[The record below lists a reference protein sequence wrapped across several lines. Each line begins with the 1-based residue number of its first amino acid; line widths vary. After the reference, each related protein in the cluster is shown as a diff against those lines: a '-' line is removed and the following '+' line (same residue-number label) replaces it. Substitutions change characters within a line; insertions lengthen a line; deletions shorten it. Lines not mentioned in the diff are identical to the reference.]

1 LRLNNKWGLF
11 LLFTMG
17 IFVANLAFT
26 GPVAATVWTINE
38 TDHGMSTNSNIQK
51 IIDNAQPGD
60 TILFTGTQYT
70 MINLAINK
78 PLNIISTVGTEI
90 YSCEMMTPSG
100 SDNLT
105 AFSIY
110 GGASGTNL
118 TGFNIH
124 NNNEGYAVNINNTN
138 HITVSNCNIS
148 SLNGIGLNIEGSN
161 NVNIKNNT
169 LYSSITGLNL
179 DNSISSIIT
188 NNIITNNNE
197 NGILFGNNVSNTLI
211 NSNNISS
218 NKHRGINILESC
230 NNTTITS
237 NSITQNYAADSNDGY
252 GIYINTT
259 INGLNITSNYI
270 FGNGNFGICNDL
282 GVTTLVNGTETLD
295 DNFISGHGIRDVVR
309 YIDDGTGNIVRA
321 PVWIG
326 ETCFGG
332 SKHLCP
338 SAVLSG
344 EAVLGNI
351 TQKSSGV
358 YTVSFVDN
366 QTGLTQTGFGSF
378 YVTFFLNKNDTTKGA
393 VDQGDVWQNVLVK
406 NGTATVDFS
415 KYSFKDT
422 NNTIFAM
429 APYVSFKTAEKK
441 LYNVNDSNIPKLT
454 LSTTL
459 TTTKTVIKNGESLI
473 YKLTVKNTN
482 NRDAKNLKISNILS
496 STYFNSNAKPSQ
508 GTYSNGIWNIG
519 TLKAG
524 TSLTI
529 NINAAAIKSGTVK
542 SKAQLTGSNVNTIL
556 SNPVQVV
563 VNKYVALS
571 YKNSL
576 STSKVKKGGF
586 VYLVTKITNTGKD
599 SSDLIKA
606 SMSLPSGVKRISTNY
621 SAQFNKN
628 SKVWTLKVPAGKS
641 VSLTTKVQVTNKGT
655 KTIKFNNNGKTVN
668 KSLKAY

>member
-1 LRLNNKWGLF
+1 MVV
-11 LLFTMG
+11 MG
-17 IFVANLAFT
+17 IFVVNLAFT

-38 TDHGMSTNSNIQK
+38 TDHGMITNTDIQK
-51 IIDNAQPGD
+51 VIDNAQPGD

-90 YSCEMMTPSG
+90 YSCEMMIPTG
-100 SDNLT
+100 SDELT

-124 NNNEGYAVNINNTN
+124 NNNGGYAVNINNTTN
-138 HITVSNCNIS
+138 INVSKCNIS
-148 SLNGIGLNIEGSN
+148 SLGGIGLNVRDSENVSVN
-161 NVNIKNNT
+161 NNTFYSSTTGIKLNNSSSTSIKNNT
-169 LYSSITGLNL
+169 
-179 DNSISSIIT
+179 IT
-188 NNIITNNNE
+188 NNDE
-197 NGILFGNNVSNTLI
+197 NGILFASNVSNTLI
-211 NSNNISS
+211 NNNNISS
-218 NKHRGINILESC
+218 NKHIGINILESC
-230 NNTTITS
+230 NNTTITL
-237 NSITQNYAADSNDGY
+237 NSITQNYASDSNEGY

-259 INGLNITSNYI
+259 INGLNITGNYI
-270 FGNGNFGICNDL
+270 FKNGNFGICNDL
-282 GVTTLVNGTETLD
+282 GVTTLVNGTEIID
-295 DNFISGHGIRDVVR
+295 NNFISGHGIRDVVR
-309 YIDDGTGNIVRA
+309 FIDDGTGNIVRA

-332 SKHLCP
+332 VKNLCP

-358 YTVSFVDN
+358 FTVSFVDSK
-366 QTGLTQTGFGSF
+366 TGLNQTGFGSF

-393 VDQGDVWQNVLVK
+393 ADQGDVWQVILVK

-415 KYSFKDT
+415 KYNFKST

-429 APYVSFKTAEKK
+429 APYISFNSAQKT
-441 LYNVNDSNIPKLT
+441 LYKVNDSNIPKLT
-454 LSTTL
+454 LATTL
-459 TTTKTVIKNGESLI
+459 TTTKTVLKNGESVI

-482 NRDAKNLKISNILS
+482 NRDANNLKLSNILS
-496 STYFNSNAKPSQ
+496 SVYFTSSAKPSQ

-524 TSLTI
+524 TSLSMS
-529 NINAAAIKSGTVK
+529 INAVAIKSGTIK
-542 SKAQLTGSNVNTIL
+542 SQAQLTGSNVNPTL
-556 SNPVQVV
+556 SNSAQVT
-563 VNKYVALS
+563 VNRYINLY

-576 STSKVKKGGF
+576 STSKVKNGGF
-586 VYLVTKITNTGKD
+586 VYVRTNITNTGKD
-599 SSDLIKA
+599 SSDLIKV
-606 SMSLPSGVKRISTNY
+606 SMSLPSSVKRISTNY
-621 SAQFNKN
+621 PAQFNTT
-628 SKVWTLKVPAGKS
+628 SKIWSLKVPAGKS
-641 VSLTTKVQVTNKGT
+641 ITLMTKVKVTNKGT

-668 KSLKAY
+668 KSLTVY

>member
-1 LRLNNKWGLF
+1 MVIMGLF
-11 LLFTMG
+11 
-17 IFVANLAFT
+17 IANLAFT

-38 TDHGMSTNSNIQK
+38 TDHGMTTNTNIQK

-90 YSCEMMTPSG
+90 YSCEMMIPTG
-100 SDNLT
+100 SDELT

-110 GGASGTNL
+110 GGATGTNL

-124 NNNEGYAVNINNTN
+124 NNNGGYAVNINNTTN
-138 HITVSNCNIS
+138 INVSKCNIS
-148 SLNGIGLNIEGSN
+148 SLSGIGLNVRDSG
-161 NVNIKNNT
+161 NVNINNNT
-169 LYSSITGLNL
+169 FYSSTTGIKLNNSIKSSITN
-179 DNSISSIIT
+179 NTIT
-188 NNIITNNNE
+188 NNDE
-197 NGILFGNNVSNTLI
+197 NGILFATNVSNTLI
-211 NSNNISS
+211 NNNNISS
-218 NKHRGINILESC
+218 NKHIGINILESC

-237 NSITQNYAADSNDGY
+237 NSITQNYASDTNDGY

-259 INGLNITSNYI
+259 INGLNITGNYI
-270 FGNGNFGICNDL
+270 FKNGNFGICNDL

-295 DNFISGHGIRDVVR
+295 NNFISGHGIRDVVR

-332 SKHLCP
+332 VKNLCP

-344 EAVLGNI
+344 EAVLGKI

-358 YTVSFVDN
+358 FTVSFVDSK
-366 QTGLTQTGFGSF
+366 TGLNQTGFGSF
-378 YVTFFLNKNDTTKGA
+378 YVTFFLNKNNTDKGA
-393 VDQGDVWQNVLVK
+393 ADQGDVWQLVQVK

-415 KYSFKDT
+415 KYNFKST
-422 NNTIFAM
+422 NNTVFAI
-429 APYVSFKTAEKK
+429 APYISFNSAQKS

-454 LSTTL
+454 LATNL
-459 TTTKTVIKNGESLI
+459 FTTKTVLKNGESLI

-482 NRDAKNLKISNILS
+482 NRDATNLKISNILS
-496 STYFNSNAKPSQ
+496 STYFTSSAKPSQ

-524 TSLTI
+524 TSLSI
-529 NINAAAIKSGTVK
+529 SINAIAKKSGLVK
-542 SKAQLTGSNVNTIL
+542 SQAQLTGSNVNPTT
-556 SNPVQVV
+556 SNSVQVT
-563 VNKYVALS
+563 VNKYINVA

-586 VYLVTKITNTGKD
+586 VYLRTYITNTGKD
-599 SSDLIKA
+599 SSDIVKV

-621 SAQFNKN
+621 QAQFNKT
-628 SKVWTLKVPAGKS
+628 SKLWCLKVPAGKS
-641 VSLTTKVQVTNKGT
+641 ITLITKVQVTNKGT

-668 KSLKAY
+668 KSLTVY

>member
-1 LRLNNKWGLF
+1 
-11 LLFTMG
+11 MG
-17 IFVANLAFT
+17 IFIANLAFT
-26 GPVAATVWTINE
+26 GPVAATVWTINMP
-38 TDHGMSTNSNIQK
+38 DNGMATNTNIQK
-51 IIDNAQPGD
+51 IIDDAQPGD

-78 PLNIISTVGTEI
+78 PLNIVSTVGTEI

-124 NNNEGYAVNINNTN
+124 NNNEGYSVNINNTKN
-138 HITVSNCNIS
+138 IKISNCSIS
-148 SLNGIGLNIEGSN
+148 SLNGIGLNVEGSN
-161 NVNIKNNT
+161 NININNNT

-179 DNSISSIIT
+179 DNSILSSIT

-197 NGILFGNNVSNTLI
+197 NGILFGSNVSTTLI
-211 NSNNISS
+211 NSNNITS
-218 NKHRGINILESC
+218 NKHIGINILESC

-237 NSITQNYAADSNDGY
+237 NSITQNYATNSNDGY
-252 GIYINTT
+252 GIHIDTP
-259 INGLNITSNYI
+259 INGLNITGNYI
-270 FGNGNFGICNDL
+270 FGNGNYGICNDL

-295 DNFISGHGIRDVVR
+295 DNFISGHVVRDVVR

-332 SKHLCP
+332 VKNLCP

-351 TQKSSGV
+351 TQKSSGI

-366 QTGLTQTGFGSF
+366 KTGLTQTGFGSF
-378 YVTFFLNKNDTTKGA
+378 YVTFFLNKNDTTKGTA
-393 VDQGDVWQNVLVK
+393 DQGDVWQTVLVK
-406 NGTATVDFS
+406 NGTASVDFS
-415 KYSFKDT
+415 KCNFKNT
-422 NNTIFAM
+422 NNTIFAI
-429 APYVSFKTAEKK
+429 APYVSFKTAEKT
-441 LYNVNDSNIPKLT
+441 LYTISDSTIPKLT
-454 LSTTL
+454 LSTTM
-459 TTTKTVIKNGESLI
+459 TTTKKVIKNGESLI
-473 YKLTVKNTN
+473 YTLTVKNTN
-482 NRDAKNLKISNILS
+482 NRDATNLKLSNIVF

-508 GTYSNGIWNIG
+508 GTYSKGVWNIG
-519 TLKAG
+519 TLNAG
-524 TSLTI
+524 KSLTI
-529 NINAAAIKSGTVK
+529 NVNAAAIKSGIIK
-542 SKAQLTGSNVNTIL
+542 SQAQITGSNVNPTL
-556 SNPVQVV
+556 SNPIQVT
-563 VNKYVALS
+563 VNKYVKMA

-576 STSKVKKGGF
+576 STSKVKKGGY
-586 VYLVTKITNTGKD
+586 VSIVTKITNTGKD
-599 SSDLIKA
+599 SSDLIKV

-621 SAQFNKN
+621 PAQFNKN
-628 SKVWTLKVPAGKS
+628 SKVWSLKVPAGKS
-641 VSLTTKVQVTNKGT
+641 ISLTTKVKVTSKGT
-655 KTIKFNNNGKTVN
+655 KTIKFNNNGKIVN

>member
-1 LRLNNKWGLF
+1 MVVLGLF
-11 LLFTMG
+11 
-17 IFVANLAFT
+17 IANLAFT
-26 GPVAATVWTINE
+26 GPVAAAVWTVNE
-38 TDHGMSTNSNIQK
+38 TDHGMTTNTNIQK

-78 PLNIISTVGTEI
+78 PLNIISSVGTEV
-90 YSCEMMTPSG
+90 YSCEMMIPTG
-100 SDNLT
+100 SDELT

-110 GGASGTNL
+110 GGATGTNI

-124 NNNEGYAVNINNTN
+124 NNNGGYAVNINNTTN
-138 HITVSNCNIS
+138 INVSKCNITS
-148 SLNGIGLNIEGSN
+148 INGIGLNIRDSK
-161 NVNIKNNT
+161 NVNVNNNMF
-169 LYSSITGLNL
+169 YSSDTGIKL
-179 DNSISSIIT
+179 DNSSSSSLT
-188 NNIITNNNE
+188 NNIITNNDE
-197 NGILFGNNVSNTLI
+197 NGILFASNVSNTLI
-211 NSNNISS
+211 NNNNIFS
-218 NKHRGINILESC
+218 NKHIGINILESC

-259 INGLNITSNYI
+259 INGLNITGNYI
-270 FGNGNFGICNDL
+270 FQNGNFGICNDL
-282 GVTTLVNGTETLD
+282 GVTTLVNGTETID
-295 DNFISGHGIRDVVR
+295 NNFISGHNIRDVVR
-309 YIDDGTGNIVRA
+309 FIEDGNGDIVRA

-332 SKHLCP
+332 VKHLCP

-351 TQKSSGV
+351 TQKSSGIFA
-358 YTVSFVDN
+358 VSFVDSK
-366 QTGLTQTGFGSF
+366 TGLNQTGFGSF

-393 VDQGDVWQNVLVK
+393 ADQGDVWQTVQVK

-415 KYSFKDT
+415 KYKFKST

-429 APYVSFKTAEKK
+429 APYMSFNLAQKT
-441 LYNVNDSNIPKLT
+441 LYKINDSNLPKLT
-454 LSTTL
+454 LATTL
-459 TTTKTVIKNGESLI
+459 TTSKTVLKNGESLI

-482 NRDAKNLKISNILS
+482 NRDATNLKISNILLVNYFTS
-496 STYFNSNAKPSQ
+496 SAKPSQ

-524 TSLTI
+524 NSLSI
-529 NINAAAIKSGTVK
+529 SINAIAKKSGTFK
-542 SKAQLTGSNVNTIL
+542 SQAQLTGSNVNPTL
-556 SNPVQVV
+556 SNPVQISVK
-563 VNKYVALS
+563 KYVNVA

-586 VYLVTKITNTGKD
+586 VYLKTYIINTGKD
-599 SSDLIKA
+599 SSDLIKV
-606 SMSLPSGVKRISTNY
+606 SMNLPSGVKRISTNY
-621 SAQFNKN
+621 PAQFNKN
-628 SKVWTLKVPAGKS
+628 SKVWSLKVPAGKS
-641 VSLTTKVQVTNKGT
+641 TTLITKIKVINKGT

-668 KSLKAY
+668 KSLKSY

>member
-1 LRLNNKWGLF
+1 MVVL
-11 LLFTMG
+11 G
-17 IFVANLAFT
+17 IFIANLAFT

-38 TDHGMSTNSNIQK
+38 PDHGMTTNTNIQK

-78 PLNIISTVGTEI
+78 PLNIISSVGTDV
-90 YSCEMMTPSG
+90 YSCEMMIPTG
-100 SDNLT
+100 SDELT

-110 GGASGTNL
+110 GGAAGTNL

-124 NNNEGYAVNINNTN
+124 NNNGGYAVNINNTTN
-138 HITVSNCNIS
+138 INVSKCNIT
-148 SLNGIGLNIEGSN
+148 SLEGIGLNIRDSKNIDVN
-161 NVNIKNNT
+161 NNMF
-169 LYSSITGLNL
+169 YSSNTGIKLN
-179 DNSISSIIT
+179 NSSSSSLT
-188 NNIITNNNE
+188 NNIITNNDE
-197 NGILFGNNVSNTLI
+197 NGILFASNVSNTLI
-211 NSNNISS
+211 NNNNISS
-218 NKHRGINILESC
+218 NKHIGINILESC

-259 INGLNITSNYI
+259 INGLNITGNYI
-270 FGNGNFGICNDL
+270 FQNGNFGICNDL
-282 GVTTLVNGTETLD
+282 GVTTLVNGTETID
-295 DNFISGHGIRDVVR
+295 NNFISGHSIRDVVR
-309 YIDDGTGNIVRA
+309 FIDDGTGDIVRA

-332 SKHLCP
+332 VKHLCP

-358 YTVSFVDN
+358 FAVSFVDSKTRLN
-366 QTGLTQTGFGSF
+366 QTGFGSF
-378 YVTFFLNKNDTTKGA
+378 YVTFFLNKNDTTKGTA
-393 VDQGDVWQNVLVK
+393 DQGDVWQTVQVK
-406 NGTATVDFS
+406 NGTATVDFR
-415 KYSFKDT
+415 KYNFKST

-429 APYVSFKTAEKK
+429 APYMSFNLAQKT
-441 LYNVNDSNIPKLT
+441 LYKINDSNIPKLT
-454 LSTTL
+454 LATTL
-459 TTTKTVIKNGESLI
+459 TTSKTVLKNGESLI

-482 NRDAKNLKISNILS
+482 NRDATNLKISNILLASYFTS
-496 STYFNSNAKPSQ
+496 SVKPSQ

-524 TSLTI
+524 NSLSI
-529 NINAAAIKSGTVK
+529 SINAIAKKSGTIK
-542 SKAQLTGSNVNTIL
+542 SQAQLTGSNVNPTL
-556 SNPVQVV
+556 SNPVQISIK
-563 VNKYVALS
+563 KYVNVA

-586 VYLVTKITNTGKD
+586 IYLKTYITNTGKD
-599 SSDLIKA
+599 SSDLIKV

-621 SAQFNKN
+621 PAQFNKT
-628 SKVWTLKVPAGKS
+628 SKAWSLKIPAGKS
-641 VSLTTKVQVTNKGT
+641 ITLTTKVQVIKKGT
-655 KTIKFNNNGKTVN
+655 KTIKFNNNGKTVK
-668 KSLKAY
+668 KSLKTY